1 MRTEEQR
8 ERDRLIVQ
16 GLESEKF
23 TEMQDNLEGCKEYR
37 SRLLDENDELKDRV
51 EELVGILDNRN
62 HEIHLLKI
70 QLEASEVSLKQK
82 EGRLEAV
89 KRWND
94 LRSRKIEQLRERCN
108 KLERENELLTH
119 IKKVC
124 EAHHLVN
131 EGR

>member
-1 MRTEEQR
+1 MTEEQR

-16 GLESEKF
+16 GERWE
-23 TEMQDNLEGCKEYR
+23 TAP
-37 SRLLDENDELKDRV
+37 LDENEELKDRV

-62 HEIHLLKI
+62 HEINLLKI

-94 LRSRKIEQLRERCN
+94 LRSRKIEQLRESRD
-108 KLERENELLTH
+108 KLKREHELLTH

-124 EAHHLVN
+124 EAHHLLKGD